1 MFYISGVERRCA
13 VASQGPTPEV
23 PMMTTPETE
32 RADPAVSFDADPAA
46 YRHWTLDVRGE
57 VAHVRL
63 DVAED
68 GGIVPGY
75 ELKMNSYDLGVDI
88 ELHDIVQRLRF
99 SHPGVRAVVL
109 TSAKDRNFC
118 AGANIRMLAQSSHP
132 WKVNFCKFTNETRN
146 GIEDATE
153 NSGQTWIAA
162 LNGTA
167 AGGGY
172 EMALACE
179 RILLVDDN
187 SSAVSL
193 PEVALLGVLPGT
205 GGLTRVTDKRRVRKD
220 RADVFATRAEGVRGR
235 QAVEWRLVDEVIPKR
250 RWDETVAQRAAE
262 AAVRSTRPAGAR
274 GIDLPPLQREETPD
288 GLVYRHVR
296 AAFDRAAGLVHI
308 TVRGPEGDAPDT
320 VERIHE
326 LGADFWPLAV
336 TRELDD
342 LVLRLR
348 ANELELGTWVIRT
361 EGDIETALAFER
373 VIERYSGSDWLVN
386 EIRHYCKRT
395 LKRLDVTSRSLIA
408 LIEPGSCFAGA
419 LLELALACDRQYVLD
434 GVLDDDEAS
443 EPARIVLTASN
454 FGTFPMSNGL
464 SRLGSRFWG
473 DDEAVAKLRQE
484 TGRRIGAAEALEL
497 GLVTDAP
504 DDIDWDDEV
513 RIMLEERASLSPD
526 ALTGMEANHR
536 FVGPETMESRIF
548 SRLTAWQ
555 NWIFVRPN
563 ASGPEGAL
571 RKYGTGRKADFDRR
585 RV

>member
-1 MFYISGVERRCA
+1 V
-13 VASQGPTPEV
+13 
-23 PMMTTPETE
+23 TTTIEPDTT
-32 RADPAVSFDADPAA
+32 PAVSFDADPAS
-46 YRHWTLDVRGE
+46 YKHWKLDVQGE
-57 VAHVRL
+57 VAYLRL
-63 DVAED
+63 DIDED

-88 ELHDIVQRLRF
+88 ELYDATQRLRF
-99 SHPGVRAVVL
+99 EYPGVHAVVL

-146 GIEDATE
+146 GIEDASAH
-153 NSGQTWIAA
+153 SGQVYIAA
-162 LNGTA
+162 VNGTA

-179 RILLVDDN
+179 EILLIDDN

-193 PEVALLGVLPGT
+193 PEVPLLGVLPGT
-205 GGLTRVTDKRRVRKD
+205 GGLTRVVDKRRVRKD
-220 RADVFATRAEGVRGR
+220 RADVFATKSEGARGK
-235 QAVEWRLVDEVIPKR
+235 QAVEWKLVDEVIPKR
-250 RWDETVAQRAAE
+250 NWDETVAERAAT
-262 AAVRSTRPAGAR
+262 AAARSNRPSNDSGAT
-274 GIDLPPLQREETPD
+274 GIALTPLQREETAD
-288 GLVYRHVR
+288 GITYEHVKATFDRGQGLVE
-296 AAFDRAAGLVHI
+296 I
-308 TVRGPEGDAPDT
+308 TVFGPEGDVPDT
-320 VERIHE
+320 VDRVHE
-326 LGADFWPLAV
+326 LGADFWPLAM
-336 TRELDD
+336 TRQLDD
-342 LVLRLR
+342 LILRLR

-361 EGDIETALAFER
+361 EGDVEDALAFEK
-373 VIERYSGSDWLVN
+373 VIEDFSGSDWLVN
-386 EIRHYCKRT
+386 EIRHYFKRT

-419 LLELALACDRQYVLD
+419 LLELALACDRQYMLD
-434 GVLDDDEAS
+434 GLMEDNDEEGA
-443 EPARIVLTASN
+443 PAQIVLSASN

-473 DDEAVAKLRQE
+473 GPDDDGAAMAKLRQE
-484 TGRRIGAAEALEL
+484 TSRRIEAAEAAEL
-497 GLVTDAP
+497 GLVTEAF
-504 DDIDWDDEV
+504 DDIDWEDDI

-571 RKYGTGRKADFDRR
+571 RRYGTGRKAEFDRK

>member
-1 MFYISGVERRCA
+1 MSDA
-13 VASQGPTPEV
+13 GPT
-23 PMMTTPETE
+23 TD
-32 RADPAVSFDADPAA
+32 AGSPAVDFDRDPST
-46 YRHWTLDVRGE
+46 YRHWQLEIDPENPAVARVKLDV
-57 VAHVRL
+57 
-63 DVAED
+63 DED
-68 GGIVPGY
+68 GGLVPGY

-88 ELHDIVQRLRF
+88 ELHDITQRLRF
-99 SHPGVRAVVL
+99 THPGVKAVVL
-109 TSAKDRNFC
+109 TSGRDRNFC
-118 AGANIRMLAQSSHP
+118 AGANIRMLAGSPHP

-153 NSGQTWIAA
+153 HSGQRWIAA

-179 RILLVDDN
+179 DILLIDDN
-187 SSAVSL
+187 SSTVAL
-193 PEVALLGVLPGT
+193 PEVPLLGVLPGT
-205 GGLTRVTDKRRVRKD
+205 GGLTRVTDKRKVRKD
-220 RADVFATRAEGVRGR
+220 RADVFATRSEGFGGK
-235 QAVEWRLVDEVIPKR
+235 QAVEWKLVDEVIPKR
-250 RWDETVAQRAAE
+250 KWDETVRERAD
-262 AAVRSTRPAGAR
+262 AAAAASSRLPGGAG
-274 GIDLPPLQREETPD
+274 IELPPLQRTENDEGIFYP
-288 GLVYRHVR
+288 HVR
-296 AAFDRAAGLVHI
+296 AEFDRDRGLVEI
-308 TVRGPEGDAPDT
+308 TVDGPDGGVPSSL
-320 VERIHE
+320 ERVYE

-336 TRELDD
+336 TRQLDD

-348 ANELELGTWVIRT
+348 SNELELGTWIVRT
-361 EGDIETALAFER
+361 RGDVEDALAFEK
-373 VIERYSGSDWLVN
+373 VIEEYSSSDWLVN
-386 EIRHYCKRT
+386 EIRHYFKRT

-419 LLELALACDRQYVLD
+419 LLELALACDRQYMLD
-434 GVLDDDEAS
+434 GTLDEDDSEQQDEAQ
-443 EPARIVLTASN
+443 IMLTASN
-454 FGTFPMSNGL
+454 FGTFPMGNGVT
-464 SRLGSRFWG
+464 RLGSRFHG
-473 DDEAVAKLRQE
+473 DDDHVAKLRQE
-484 TGRRIGAAEALEL
+484 VGRRIEAREALEL

-548 SRLTAWQ
+548 GRLTAWQ

-571 RKYGTGRKADFDRR
+571 RKYGTGRRADFDRK

>member
-1 MFYISGVERRCA
+1 
-13 VASQGPTPEV
+13 
-23 PMMTTPETE
+23 MTSTAEPQ
-32 RADPAVSFDADPAA
+32 VSFDADPSA
-46 YRHWTLDVRGE
+46 YRHWHLDVQGE
-57 VAHVRL
+57 VAYLRL

-68 GGIVPGY
+68 GGLVPGY

-88 ELHDIVQRLRF
+88 ELHDAVQRLRF

-146 GIEDATE
+146 EIEDATAH
-153 NSGQTWIAA
+153 SGQTWIAA
-162 LNGTA
+162 VNGTA

-179 RILLVDDN
+179 QILLVDDN
-187 SSAVSL
+187 SSAVAL
-193 PEVALLGVLPGT
+193 PEVPLLGVLPGT

-220 RADVFATRAEGVRGR
+220 RADVFATRSEGVRGK

-250 RWDETVAQRAAE
+250 RWDETVAERAAE
-262 AAVRSTRPAGAR
+262 AAARSTRPADAR
-274 GIDLPPLQREETPD
+274 GVELPPLQREESAD
-288 GLVYRHVR
+288 GLRYRHVEAR
-296 AAFDRAAGLVHI
+296 FDRGAGLVEI
-308 TVRGPEGDAPDT
+308 TVHGPEGDVPDT
-320 VERIHE
+320 VERVHE
-326 LGADFWPLAV
+326 LGADFWPLAM

-348 ANELELGTWVIRT
+348 ANERELGTWVIRT
-361 EGDIETALAFER
+361 RGDVEDALAFER
-373 VIERYSGSDWLVN
+373 VIARFSGDDWLVN
-386 EIRHYCKRT
+386 EIRHYFKRV

-419 LLELALACDRQYVLD
+419 LLELALACDRQYMLEGFLEED
-434 GVLDDDEAS
+434 SQEG
-443 EPARIVLTASN
+443 EPAQLVLSESN
-454 FGTFPMSNGL
+454 FGTFPMGNGL
-464 SRLGSRFWG
+464 SRLASRFYG
-473 DDEAVAKLRQE
+473 DEDHVAKLRQE
-484 TGRRIGAAEALEL
+484 TGRRIDAGEALDL

-504 DDIDWDDEV
+504 DDIDWEDEI
-513 RIMLEERASLSPD
+513 RILLEERAALSPD

-548 SRLTAWQ
+548 ARLSAWQ

-563 ASGPEGAL
+563 AAGPEGAL
-571 RKYGTGRKADFDRR
+571 RRYGTGRRADFDRR

>member
-1 MFYISGVERRCA
+1 
-13 VASQGPTPEV
+13 
-23 PMMTTPETE
+23 MTTTIEPDTT
-32 RADPAVSFDADPAA
+32 PAVSFDTDPTA
-46 YRHWTLDVRGE
+46 YKHWKLDVQGD
-57 VAHVRL
+57 VAYLRL
-63 DVAED
+63 DIDEA

-88 ELHDIVQRLRF
+88 ELYDATQRLRF
-99 SHPGVRAVVL
+99 EHPGVHAVVI

-146 GIEDATE
+146 GIEDSSA
-153 NSGQTWIAA
+153 NSGQVYIAA
-162 LNGTA
+162 VNGTA

-172 EMALACE
+172 EMALACDQ
-179 RILLVDDN
+179 ILLIDDN

-193 PEVALLGVLPGT
+193 PEVPLLGVLPGT
-205 GGLTRVTDKRRVRKD
+205 GGLTRVIDKRKVRKD
-220 RADVFATRAEGVRGR
+220 RADVFATKSEGARGR
-235 QAVEWRLVDEVIPKR
+235 QAVEWKLVDEVIPKR
-250 RWDETVAQRAAE
+250 NWDETVAERAA
-262 AAVRSTRPAGAR
+262 AAAARSTRPSDAS
-274 GIDLPPLQREETPD
+274 GISLTPLQREETAD
-288 GLVYRHVR
+288 GITYQHVKAVFDRGRGLVE
-296 AAFDRAAGLVHI
+296 I
-308 TVRGPEGDAPDT
+308 TVFGPEGDVPDT
-320 VERIHE
+320 VDRVHE
-326 LGADFWPLAV
+326 LGADFWPLAM

-342 LVLRLR
+342 LILRLR

-361 EGDIETALAFER
+361 KGDVEDALAFEK
-373 VIERYSGSDWLVN
+373 VIEDFSSSDWLVN
-386 EIRHYCKRT
+386 EIRHYFKRT

-419 LLELALACDRQYVLD
+419 LLELALACDRQYMLEGLMED
-434 GVLDDDEAS
+434 GDEEG
-443 EPARIVLTASN
+443 EPAQIVLSASN
-454 FGTFPMSNGL
+454 FGAFPMSNGL
-464 SRLGSRFWG
+464 GRLASRFYG
-473 DDEAVAKLRQE
+473 DDDAVAKLRQE
-484 TGRRIGAAEALEL
+484 TSRRIEAVEAAEL
-497 GLVTDAP
+497 GLVTEAF
-504 DDIDWDDEV
+504 DDIDWEDDI

-571 RKYGTGRKADFDRR
+571 RKYGTGRKAEFDRK